1 MFKRFLYTIGTMA
14 MMLLVFAACQDHD
27 VSSSTSQ
34 QDVPEGYVAISFKL
48 DIPDMREVQV
58 RAVDPDGVD
67 IHNLALYCFNTY
79 GLYIGKVEVENMT
92 TVTGTSGT
100 FSATIPEDTHI
111 IHFLANQNTALYD
124 DNELRGKSEEEVMA
138 AMEGASG
145 MLIFW
150 GRVQHDSQYADLAA
164 QIQAMSTDGA
174 NGVQMIRNQAMVTTT
189 IGEQTYTDGSG
200 SFTVTGFRTANI
212 HAFGTVAPFCPTH
225 GFNMTEWPCNDVNG
239 NGFVTLPVN
248 KAMMSDIIEVNTKA
262 EDYVFEH
269 ENTLDNPVSVIIRGY
284 HENET
289 QATQKYYR
297 VLLLDENGNQLLI
310 RRNHKYTI
318 QIVGDLSYG
327 QNSFA
332 EAMKAPATNNVFIS
346 VADWVNEVSDA
357 NYTLSVEKTSV
368 VLNANDLTNNQV
380 LELNYTLEGKG
391 GTTITTSDKPEVTW
405 LDGNTVAYNEFAENF
420 TVNDNVG
427 EGTVGITLRNMS
439 DASQH
444 VGTLMIRKGRLYRTI
459 EVVVIRTQTFTP
471 SWISAQVQGEVGSS
485 DDSRAH
491 VTLKFT
497 IPETCPESLYPF
509 PVLISVNSLDVRSE
523 AGDALPVVI
532 KGDPQYFG
540 TDYDGIEYKYVYTVN
555 APGVHRVYFEN
566 ILSHDENQTQN
577 VYLEANYFETLTKSV
592 VYADHNRTI
601 NLPSLST
608 WHDTSGGNNATDE
621 FVFYKLVPQKI
632 NAPVELNLTLKDGN
646 NTVAV
651 GTNDEFMLYSKTLD
665 FADNGSNFEHIV
677 FNENQWSTNGRVQL
691 FYPNNATQNSG
702 GGYSLSLKTNASRSA
717 DVVRIASNHT
727 NSLDRNGNA
736 YTGNSYRD
744 IIFELANYRPFGF
757 AATVVTPESTFGDA
771 NFSYQADETSSF
783 VEEVVP
789 VSLTY
794 EPNQNVTVSFDV
806 ESFTGSDGATVSPF
820 GEAFEIYID
829 APMLELANTQ
839 TGVSY
844 ENGRFVYRVAANAID
859 NRVTVNFKKTGIC
872 TVGDIVISSNEE
884 KVVFYKKTFHV
895 TNQQMT
901 GTIQYRETAT
911 STLTN
916 VPKDAFVAFIRTKTN
931 ARIGVMT
938 ITEDGQYSVNLR
950 SEYEFEWDDAIE
962 LDYKASDGV
971 YEYKTTLKDF
981 FIASQNGTPIVL
993 TKAVETTNP

>member
-92 TVTGTSGT
+92 TVTGTSGK

-124 DNELRGKSEEEVMA
+124 DDELRGKSEEEVMA

-150 GRVQHDSQYADLAA
+150 GRVQHNSQYADLAT
-164 QIQAMSTDGA
+164 QIEEMSIGDNA
-174 NGVQMIRNQAMVTTT
+174 KGVQMIRNQAMVTTT
-189 IGEQTYTDGSG
+189 IGKQTYTDG

-225 GFNMTEWPCNDVNG
+225 GFNMTEWPCNDANG

-269 ENTLDNPVSVIIRGY
+269 ENTLDNPVSVIIRGC

-420 TVNDNVG
+420 TVNGNVG

-592 VYADHNRTI
+592 VYAEHNRTI

-608 WHDTSGGNNATDE
+608 WQDTSGGNNPTDE

-632 NAPVELNLTLKDGN
+632 NAPVELNLTLKDGS

-665 FADNGSNFEHIV
+665 FADNGSNFKHIV

-691 FYPNNATQNSG
+691 FYPDNATQNSG
-702 GGYSLSLKTNASRSA
+702 GGYSLSLKTNTSRSA

-757 AATVVTPESTFGDA
+757 AATVETPVDTYGNADQEYA
-771 NFSYQADETSSF
+771 IDETSSF

-794 EPNQNVTVSFDV
+794 QPDQEVTVSFDV
-806 ESFTGSDGATVSPF
+806 MSFTASDNAEVSPF

-829 APMLELANTQ
+829 APMLELADNQ
-839 TGVSY
+839 TGVTY
-844 ENGRFVYRVAANAID
+844 ENGRFVYRVAANATD
-859 NRVTVNFKKTGIC
+859 SRVTVNFKKTGIC
-872 TVGDIVISSNEE
+872 TVGDIVISSNED

-901 GTIQYRETAT
+901 GTIQYRETVT

-938 ITEDGQYSVNLR
+938 ITADGEYSVSLR
-950 SEYEFEWDDAIE
+950 SEYEFDWDDAIE
-962 LDYKASDGV
+962 LDYMVGEDV
-971 YEYKTTLKDF
+971 YECNT
-981 FIASQNGTPIVL
+981 INNGTTDVPLTLNSLYTYKNVVL
-993 TKAVETTNP
+993 TKL